1 MQQLAHCE
9 DHGDRL
15 IVVNSNP
22 SKRNALSPDLYRVL
36 VDSLDLA
43 AREPRITSVILR
55 GEGGYFCAGG
65 DLGLLATRRDLPRD
79 QRLARI
85 GIEQTYHLIMQNR
98 DVRGVVRHPGTIRR
112 PPATPRPL
120 DSPPW
125 RTGSF

>member
-1 MQQLAHCE
+1 MQKLARCE

-15 IVVNSNP
+15 IVVNSNTI
-22 SKRNALSPDLYRVL
+22 KRNALSPDLYRAL
-36 VDSLDLA
+36 IDSMDLA

-85 GIEQTYHLIMQNR
+85 EKLH
-98 DVRGVVRHPGTIRR
+98 GVIRAVLNCPKPVIAAFLEKRR
-112 PPATPRPL
+112 PDFTKAR
-120 DSPPW
+120 
-125 RTGSF
+125 GST